1 MDEATKQAIKQ
12 YAQRII
18 DNGLEVTKDNII
30 KVIQQENEFLIEL
43 VKQNTERAKKAF
55 GIAAKDTY
63 LKLRNQGN

>member
-30 KVIQQENEFLIEL
+30 KVIQQESEFLIEL
-43 VKQNTERAKKAF
+43 VKQNTERAKRAF
-55 GIAAKDTY
+55 GIVAKDTY